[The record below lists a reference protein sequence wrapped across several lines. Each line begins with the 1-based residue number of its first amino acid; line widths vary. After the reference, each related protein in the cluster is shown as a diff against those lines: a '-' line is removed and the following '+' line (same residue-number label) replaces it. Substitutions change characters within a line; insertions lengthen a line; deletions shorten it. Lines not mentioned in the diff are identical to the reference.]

1 MGFILSSMIAS
12 AVGALFVVR
21 FAEYAISGVVDGISG
36 TAKGGLKLGLFVGT
50 WTAITTASG
59 MSAFTER
66 VRKLRQ
72 LNRAVSRRI
81 DAPPQDRR

>member
-1 MGFILSSMIAS
+1 MFLIGPVFLSALGSFAAWRLFDFVFPAATGTLANTARAGVS
-12 AVGALFVVR
+12 VGA
-21 FAEYAISGVVDGISG
+21 
-36 TAKGGLKLGLFVGT
+36 